1 MRENRVLTLYY
12 HRINI
17 AEPDTNLLC
26 VSPIRFR
33 QQMLYLKRHYQ
44 IVRFEDDWTTL
55 ERDGVCITFD
65 DGYRDNLEYALPVL
79 EELEVPATIFVSTG
93 TMEPSGEL
101 WWDELER
108 WMLTGDQVPAYFKLE
123 DEEFGCRW
131 DTDTWEHR
139 RNCHHA
145 LFFLMKNFI
154 TPGRREAWLA
164 QLALWRG
171 NGREPRRSNLTVS
184 REDCRR
190 LSVSKMIS
198 IGAHTV
204 SHSSLATLDREMQ
217 EREIRMSV
225 ERLSEII
232 EERIRLFSYPFGNP
246 EIDFTEETIE
256 ICRKCGIRKA
266 ASTEYSLWASSTDP
280 YRIPRKVARD
290 WDFGEFGRQIREYW
304 EGRG

>member
-44 IVRFEDDWTTL
+44 IVRFEDDWKAL
-55 ERDGVCITFD
+55 EGDGVCITFD

-93 TMEPSGEL
+93 TLEQSGEL

-108 WMLTGDQVPAYFKLE
+108 WMLTGDRVPAYFRLE
-123 DEEFGCRW
+123 DEEFGCCW
-131 DTDTWEHR
+131 NTDTWEHR
-139 RNCHHA
+139 RNCYHA
-145 LFFLMKNFI
+145 LFFLMKNLI
-154 TPGRREAWLA
+154 TPDRREAWLA

-171 NGREPRRSNLTVS
+171 NGREPRRSNLTVNI
-184 REDCRR
+184 EDCRK
-190 LSVSKMIS
+190 LSSSKMIS
-198 IGAHTV
+198 IGVHTV
-204 SHSSLATLDREMQ
+204 SHSSLATLDGELQ

-225 ERLSEII
+225 EKLSEITGK
-232 EERIRLFSYPFGNP
+232 RIGLFSYPFGNP

-256 ICRKCGIRKA
+256 ICRKCGIQKA
-266 ASTEYSLWASSTDP
+266 ASTEYSLWAPSTNP
-280 YRIPRKVARD
+280 YRIPRKVVRD
-290 WDFGEFGRQIREYW
+290 WDFGEFGRQIIEYW
-304 EGRG
+304 KGRG